1 MTCTCTPRNRTLFK
15 QGTSETE
22 GSERVDS
29 DYFSQHVPSPAPSI
43 MNQPVMTPGL
53 CASLN
58 R

>member
-1 MTCTCTPRNRTLFK
+1 MTCTCNRTLFK